1 MILYLFRWYPREAH
15 MIDYGHE
22 VVPWRSFRRRKAST
36 MITFRLT
43 FDPNT
48 RELRTFSNVV
58 WQKRH
63 YNSSVSE
70 VQQNEVDFGP

>member
-1 MILYLFRWYPREAH
+1 MAQLPPSQS
-15 MIDYGHE
+15 IDDDHI
-22 VVPWRSFRRRKAST
+22 ST
-36 MITFRLT
+36 AGTLT